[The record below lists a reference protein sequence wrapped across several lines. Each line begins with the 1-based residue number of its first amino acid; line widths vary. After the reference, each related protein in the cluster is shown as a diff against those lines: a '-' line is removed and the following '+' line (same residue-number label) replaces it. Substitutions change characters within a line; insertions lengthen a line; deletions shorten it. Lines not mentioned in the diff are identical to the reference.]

1 MPRLPAVAAEP
12 SRGRNCRWLLPF
24 ARVAQLVEQRTHK
37 PLVGGSSP
45 SPGTSFPA
53 GPEQFRALPA
63 SEGGRVSSDPHR
75 GPVSQKLAAGP
86 IHGSTSCTADRSS
99 PKSVDDLPIG
109 RRQNRSHSNRLA
121 SPEAPPT
128 QPVHS
133 PRQSPPAGK
142 ARCEVPRLK
151 SRPLHITTEQDG
163 PFADSRHAAPAEQG
177 RTRPLQARTGLN
189 HTGWPRAPIRP
200 FAQPPVRPRPWLK
213 RLCQPPCHNRLS
225 ALVLCA
231 PWPELVIGNP
241 PVPEHDW
248 C

>member
-99 PKSVDDLPIG
+99 PKSSTHRAPAKPEPFKSPRLSRGPTHTTSALAAPEPASRKSPVRSSTAQVSAIAHYDRA
-109 RRQNRSHSNRLA
+109 RRTLCRFASRRSCRARPDPAAA
-121 SPEAPPT
+121 SPHGVEPHGLAEGPNPPLCSTACPPPT
-128 QPVHS
+128 VAETALPTPLSQPALRPGSLRPMARIGHRQPAS
-133 PRQSPPAGK
+133 PRA
-142 ARCEVPRLK
+142 
-151 SRPLHITTEQDG
+151 
-163 PFADSRHAAPAEQG
+163 
-177 RTRPLQARTGLN
+177 
-189 HTGWPRAPIRP
+189 
-200 FAQPPVRPRPWLK
+200 
-213 RLCQPPCHNRLS
+213 
-225 ALVLCA
+225 
-231 PWPELVIGNP
+231 
-241 PVPEHDW
+241 
-248 C
+248 

>member
-99 PKSVDDLPIG
+99 PKSSTHRAP
-109 RRQNRSHSNRLA
+109 A
-121 SPEAPPT
+121 EPEPFK
-128 QPVHS
+128 S
-133 PRQSPPAGK
+133 PRLHRGPTHTTSALAAPEPASRKSPVRSSTAQVPA
-142 ARCEVPRLK
+142 
-151 SRPLHITTEQDG
+151 LHITTEQNG

-189 HTGWPRAPIRP
+189 HTGWPRAPI
-200 FAQPPVRPRPWLK
+200 PPL
-213 RLCQPPCHNRLS
+213 LIRLS
-225 ALVLCA
+225 A
-231 PWPELVIGNP
+231 PDPG
-241 PVPEHDW
+241 
-248 C
+248 